1 MFGTSAFLFLNLVS
15 LCKYVNNLALIPS
28 FSWQIIIAADTVSQA
43 GVPDCML
50 GLKEVVSRH
59 FPGGADGSVG
69 GWKCQQL
76 GQATATMNAE
86 RELGTQ

>member
-1 MFGTSAFLFLNLVS
+1 MFGTSAFLFLSLVS

-50 GLKEVVSRH
+50 GLKEVVSWH
-59 FPGGADGSVG
+59 CPGGADGSVG
-69 GWKCQQL
+69 GWKRQQL
-76 GQATATMNAE
+76 GQATAIMNAE